1 MYLEG
6 DDLLTIGAYFL
17 VAGTYISAIGATMK
31 PDDNNFNKK
40 LIRDGNGIQA
50 VGNSL
55 QGFGRISLAEGNE
68 EAGNL
73 YGIVG
78 SFTQAGGNSIN
89 TAANNFEIQD
99 PSVSVS
105 GFNSLGSTI
114 QSMGA
119 ALEAAGVANGEN
131 NILSKLEA
139 LGYTL
144 ISLSAI
150 LDAIGILIEDEISI
164 QKRLLLAAG
173 GWGEFIGA
181 ALGAYVIIQAA
192 EETV

>member
-6 DDLLTIGAYFL
+6 DDLLTVGAYFL
-17 VAGTYISAIGATMK
+17 VAGTFISAIGETMN
-31 PDDNNFNKK
+31 PDANNVNKK
-40 LIRDGNGIQA
+40 LIRDGNGVQA

-68 EAGNL
+68 TANL
-73 YGIVG
+73 YGIIG

-89 TAANNFEIQD
+89 TAANNIEIQN

-119 ALEAAGVANGEN
+119 ALEAAGVENGEN
-131 NILSKLEA
+131 NMLSNLET
-139 LGYTL
+139 LGYSL
-144 ISLSAI
+144 ISVSAI
-150 LDAIGILIEDEISI
+150 LDAIGILIEDEKSI
-164 QKRLLLAAG
+164 PKRVLLAAG
-173 GWGEFIGA
+173 GWLEFIGA
-181 ALGAYVIIQAA
+181 VLGAYVIIQAA
-192 EETV
+192 V

>member
-6 DDLLTIGAYFL
+6 DDLLTVGAYFL
-17 VAGTYISAIGATMK
+17 VAGTFISAIGETMK
-31 PDDNNFNKK
+31 PDVNNVNKK
-40 LIRDGNGIQA
+40 LIRDGNGVQA

-68 EAGNL
+68 TANL
-73 YGIVG
+73 YGIIG

-89 TAANNFEIQD
+89 TAANNIEIQN

-119 ALEAAGVANGEN
+119 ALEAAGVENDEN
-131 NILSKLEA
+131 NLLSNLET
-139 LGYTL
+139 LGYSL
-144 ISLSAI
+144 ISVSAI
-150 LDAIGILIEDEISI
+150 LDAIGILIEDEKSI
-164 QKRLLLAAG
+164 QKRVLLAAG
-173 GWGEFIGA
+173 GWFEFIGA
-181 ALGAYVIIQAA
+181 VLGAYVIIQTG
-192 EETV
+192 E

>member
-6 DDLLTIGAYFL
+6 DDLLTVGAYFL
-17 VAGTYISAIGATMK
+17 VAGTFISAIGETMK
-31 PDDNNFNKK
+31 PDVNNVNKK
-40 LIRDGNGIQA
+40 LIRDGNGVQA

-68 EAGNL
+68 TANL
-73 YGIVG
+73 YGIIG

-89 TAANNFEIQD
+89 TAANNIEIQN

-119 ALEAAGVANGEN
+119 ALEAAGVENDEN
-131 NILSKLEA
+131 NLLSNLET
-139 LGYTL
+139 LGYSL
-144 ISLSAI
+144 ISVSAI
-150 LDAIGILIEDEISI
+150 LDAIGILIEDEKSI
-164 QKRLLLAAG
+164 QKRVLLAAG
-173 GWGEFIGA
+173 GWFEFIGA
-181 ALGAYVIIQAA
+181 VLGAYVIIQAG
-192 EETV
+192 E

>member
-6 DDLLTIGAYFL
+6 DDLLTVGAYFL
-17 VAGTYISAIGATMK
+17 VAGTFISAIGETMK
-31 PDDNNFNKK
+31 PDVNNVNKK
-40 LIRDGNGIQA
+40 LIRDGNGVQA

-68 EAGNL
+68 TANL
-73 YGIVG
+73 YGIIG

-89 TAANNFEIQD
+89 TAANNIEIQN

-119 ALEAAGVANGEN
+119 ALEAAGVENDEN
-131 NILSKLEA
+131 NLLSNLET
-139 LGYTL
+139 LGYSL
-144 ISLSAI
+144 ISVSAI
-150 LDAIGILIEDEISI
+150 LDAIGILIEDEKSI
-164 QKRLLLAAG
+164 QKRVLLAAG
-173 GWGEFIGA
+173 GWLEFIGA
-181 ALGAYVIIQAA
+181 VLGAYVIIQAG
-192 EETV
+192 E

>member
-17 VAGTYISAIGATMK
+17 VTGTFISAIGETMK
-31 PDDNNFNKK
+31 PDESNVNKI
-40 LIRDGNGIQA
+40 LIRDGNGVQA

-55 QGFGRISLAEGNE
+55 QGFGRISLAEGSE
-68 EAGNL
+68 PANL
-73 YGIVG
+73 YGIIG

-89 TAANNFEIQD
+89 SAANNIEIQN

-119 ALEAAGVANGEN
+119 ALEASGVGNEEN
-131 NILSKLEA
+131 NMLRNLKT
-139 LGYTL
+139 LGYSL
-144 ISLSAI
+144 ISISAI
-150 LDAIGILIEDEISI
+150 LDAIGILIEDETSI
-164 QKRLLLAAG
+164 QKRVLLAAG
-173 GWGEFIGA
+173 GWLEFIGA
-181 ALGAYVIIQAA
+181 VLGAYVILQAA
-192 EETV
+192 E

>member
-6 DDLLTIGAYFL
+6 DDLLTVGAYFL
-17 VAGTYISAIGATMK
+17 VAGTFISAIGETMK
-31 PDDNNFNKK
+31 PDINNVNKK
-40 LIRDGNGIQA
+40 LIRDGNGVQA

-68 EAGNL
+68 TANL
-73 YGIVG
+73 YGIIG

-89 TAANNFEIQD
+89 TAANNIEIQN

-119 ALEAAGVANGEN
+119 ALEAAGVENDEN
-131 NILSKLEA
+131 NLLSNLET
-139 LGYTL
+139 LGYSL
-144 ISLSAI
+144 ISVSAI
-150 LDAIGILIEDEISI
+150 LDAIGILIEDEKSI
-164 QKRLLLAAG
+164 QKRVLLAAG
-173 GWGEFIGA
+173 GWFEFIGA
-181 ALGAYVIIQAA
+181 VLGAYVIIQAG
-192 EETV
+192 E

>member
-17 VAGTYISAIGATMK
+17 VAGTFISAIGETMK
-31 PDDNNFNKK
+31 PDENNFNKK
-40 LIRDGNGIQA
+40 LIRDGNGVQA

-55 QGFGRISLAEGNE
+55 QGFGRISVAEGNE
-68 EAGNL
+68 EAANL
-73 YGIVG
+73 YGIIG

-89 TAANNFEIQD
+89 TAANNIEIQN

-119 ALEAAGVANGEN
+119 ALEAAGVANEEN
-131 NILSKLEA
+131 NILSNLET
-139 LGYTL
+139 LGYSL
-144 ISLSAI
+144 ISVSAI
-150 LDAIGILIEDEISI
+150 LDALGILIEDEESI

-173 GWGEFIGA
+173 GWLEFIGA
-181 ALGAYVIIQAA
+181 SLGAYVIIQAA
-192 EETV
+192 DETV

>member
-17 VAGTYISAIGATMK
+17 VTGTFISAIGETMK
-31 PDDNNFNKK
+31 PDESNVNKI
-40 LIRDGNGIQA
+40 LIRDGNGVQA

-55 QGFGRISLAEGNE
+55 QGFGRISLAEGSE
-68 EAGNL
+68 PANL
-73 YGIVG
+73 YGIIG

-89 TAANNFEIQD
+89 SVANNIEIQN

-119 ALEAAGVANGEN
+119 ALEASGVGNEEN
-131 NILSKLEA
+131 NMLRNLKT
-139 LGYTL
+139 LGYSL
-144 ISLSAI
+144 ISISAI
-150 LDAIGILIEDEISI
+150 LDAIGILIEDETSI
-164 QKRLLLAAG
+164 QKRVLLAAG
-173 GWGEFIGA
+173 GWLEFIGA
-181 ALGAYVIIQAA
+181 VLGAYVILQAA
-192 EETV
+192 E

>member
-6 DDLLTIGAYFL
+6 DDLLTVGAYFL
-17 VAGTYISAIGATMK
+17 VAGTFISAIGETMK
-31 PDDNNFNKK
+31 PDVNNVNKK
-40 LIRDGNGIQA
+40 LIRDGNGVQV

-68 EAGNL
+68 AANL
-73 YGIVG
+73 YGIIG

-89 TAANNFEIQD
+89 TAANNIEIQN

-119 ALEAAGVANGEN
+119 ALEAAGVENDEN
-131 NILSKLEA
+131 NLLSNLET
-139 LGYTL
+139 LGNSL
-144 ISLSAI
+144 ISVSAI
-150 LDAIGILIEDEISI
+150 LDAIGILIEDEKSI
-164 QKRLLLAAG
+164 QKRVLLAAG
-173 GWGEFIGA
+173 GWLEFIGA
-181 ALGAYVIIQAA
+181 VLGAYVIIQAG
-192 EETV
+192 E